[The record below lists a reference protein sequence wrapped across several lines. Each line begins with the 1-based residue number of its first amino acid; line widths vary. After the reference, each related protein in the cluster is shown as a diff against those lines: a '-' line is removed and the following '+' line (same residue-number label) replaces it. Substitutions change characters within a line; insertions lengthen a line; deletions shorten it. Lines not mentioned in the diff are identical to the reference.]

1 MGIAKHKP
9 SIDVP
14 LDVKPTVAVSEQYE
28 SVIVDSKQTP
38 LPSLRAYLE
47 GMPWTLDAYYVQVIG
62 KDTGLSTVDVT
73 VPNTYQSYEKIVSLE
88 VRVQSALEN
97 SFDETNGLTT
107 VTGNA
112 IIPAII
118 VPSKGDVFV
127 ASAGFNRKAAF
138 GVISVTRLQFNTESA
153 YQIEYELLFDISIDT
168 ERYRDLEEKTQR
180 TYYYHK
186 ERYIQ
191 GLDSKVIEEDH
202 KYLLN
207 IQNAYTQ
214 LVEYYFKHFYNS
226 QHATLIQPGQD
237 DVIYDHRL
245 VEFILMMVD
254 STDAF
259 NVKNTRLL
267 NIDSD
272 QYIKQ
277 ECIYDAFMQRNPS
290 ILKDVHRMMG
300 LASVKS
306 FSYSSLTHSIRYSGV
321 QYIVYPYYPDNTI
334 ESHPRDFP
342 KPRYINVSLETL
354 PGPTHLSQLSQHY
367 YVESYLSIP
376 YIPNIESLETYLFTD
391 SFYENRTV
399 NTLLE
404 IVLLDFIN
412 GRRVKLKELDA
423 LLTNYRHWSRLAQ
436 FYYLPFLIAMV
447 RFITRK

>member
-1 MGIAKHKP
+1 
-9 SIDVP
+9 
-14 LDVKPTVAVSEQYE
+14 
-28 SVIVDSKQTP
+28 
-38 LPSLRAYLE
+38 
-47 GMPWTLDAYYVQVIG
+47 
-62 KDTGLSTVDVT
+62 
-73 VPNTYQSYEKIVSLE
+73 
-88 VRVQSALEN
+88 
-97 SFDETNGLTT
+97 
-107 VTGNA
+107 
-112 IIPAII
+112 
-118 VPSKGDVFV
+118 
-127 ASAGFNRKAAF
+127 
-138 GVISVTRLQFNTESA
+138 
-153 YQIEYELLFDISIDT
+153 
-168 ERYRDLEEKTQR
+168 
-180 TYYYHK
+180 
-186 ERYIQ
+186 
-191 GLDSKVIEEDH
+191 
-202 KYLLN
+202 
-207 IQNAYTQ
+207 
-214 LVEYYFKHFYNS
+214 
-226 QHATLIQPGQD
+226 
-237 DVIYDHRL
+237 
-245 VEFILMMVD
+245 MMVD

-290 ILKDVHRMMG
+290 ILRDVHRMMG

-342 KPRYINVSLETL
+342 KPRYINASLETL